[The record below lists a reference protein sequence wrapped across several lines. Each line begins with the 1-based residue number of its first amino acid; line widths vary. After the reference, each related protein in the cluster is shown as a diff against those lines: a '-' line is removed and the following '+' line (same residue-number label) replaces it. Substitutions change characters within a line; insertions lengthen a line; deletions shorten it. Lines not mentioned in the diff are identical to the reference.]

1 MKLIRTRLADVF
13 EIEPIRYGDKRGWFS
28 EIYRRDVLEAAGIDL
43 DFVQDNE
50 SLSAISGTL
59 RGIHY
64 QLAPFVQVKL
74 VRVIRGSVLDVAVD
88 LRRSSLTFGQHVA
101 VTLTA
106 EAGNQLLVPAGF
118 GHAFLTLEPDTQV
131 GYKVTAKYSPE
142 SERSVRWDDPTI
154 AIPWGLDSQSPTLSD
169 RDACAPLLANQPE
182 LFD

>member
-1 MKLIRTRLADVF
+1 M
-13 EIEPIRYGDKRGWFS
+13 
-28 EIYRRDVLEAAGIDL
+28 
-43 DFVQDNE
+43 
-50 SLSAISGTL
+50 
-59 RGIHY
+59 
-64 QLAPFVQVKL
+64 
-74 VRVIRGSVLDVAVD
+74 
-88 LRRSSLTFGQHVA
+88 
-101 VTLTA
+101 
-106 EAGNQLLVPAGF
+106 VPAGF